1 MFSLNSSNDCFNL
14 LIQEEWKQTFDGGTA
29 IALILAFLWGSVLFI
44 FKVAT
49 GLQVLIRVA
58 CDEDPYQKIYP
69 VAQGIG
75 TIRAYYT
82 EHFKQLSVVLLISE
96 IVSFDEIPVRV
107 LESEFKNKMYGF
119 DFVF

>member
-1 MFSLNSSNDCFNL
+1 M
-14 LIQEEWKQTFDGGTA
+14 IQEEWGQTFDGGTA

-58 CDEDPYQKIYP
+58 CDEDPYEKIFP

-75 TIRAYYT
+75 AIRAYYM

-96 IVSFDEIPVRV
+96 IVSFVNFFNV
-107 LESEFKNKMYGF
+107 QN
-119 DFVF
+119 